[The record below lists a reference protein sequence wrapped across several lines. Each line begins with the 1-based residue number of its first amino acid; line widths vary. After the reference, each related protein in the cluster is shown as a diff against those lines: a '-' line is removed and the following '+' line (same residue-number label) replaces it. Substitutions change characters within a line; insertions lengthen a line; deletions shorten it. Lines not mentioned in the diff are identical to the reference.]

1 MRLALTL
8 SPNGTIHERPK
19 IASNKTLANVCFW
32 AKADIR
38 FDLRHLT
45 NNLYGSC
52 NFFDGAKAERI
63 LHTFDFDNSR
73 FVNTRLRF

>member
-1 MRLALTL
+1 MRVDFGIEAGFVM
-8 SPNGTIHERPK
+8 SAFG
-19 IASNKTLANVCFW
+19 

-38 FDLRHLT
+38 FGLRHLT